1 MQKMTPAYALPWDF
15 QAKTFDYRETIWG
28 VNQDDIEIFPKS
40 KNSVLHASRFLN
52 RITVKSVA
60 FEVGLYS

>member
-1 MQKMTPAYALPWDF
+1 MQKMTPAYVLPWDF

-40 KNSVLHASRFLN
+40 KKGMLHPGRILN
-52 RITVKSVA
+52 TTTVK
-60 FEVGLYS
+60 F